1 MVTPVRRRP
10 CRLRAMATETG
21 SAPAAADPW
30 LRLGPGAAALATFLV
45 HALCWDRYGV
55 FRDELYFVECGRRLA
70 FGYVDQP
77 PGIPLVAGIAHAAFG
92 TWVPGLRLFPWI
104 ASAAIVYLTGRLA
117 VRMGAGR
124 PGALVASIAAL
135 ASPLILGIGHLL
147 TMNVFEV
154 LLVLGLV
161 HALVTLVKGESP
173 RRWVGAGLLAAL
185 AVLFKYSAAIVAIAL
200 LAGLLLTPERRT
212 LATRWLV
219 PAAALAIVLVLP
231 NLLWQA
237 AYGFPF
243 LELVANG
250 QRYKNAAF
258 DVRGFT
264 AGLVLE
270 AGPVN
275 AVVWVAGLAWLLVAA
290 PGRPFRFLGIGAAL
304 YLAVLLASRGKSYYF
319 TSALPV
325 LMAAGGVAWESWLRR
340 APVAARR
347 VLPAALAVQLLL
359 VPLAVPLL
367 AEGAFVRWQAFLRV
381 RPPPL
386 ERDRQGALPQV
397 FADMH
402 GWQAMA
408 DAAVRAYD
416 TLPEAEKR
424 TAVVFGQN
432 YGQAAA
438 VDVLAA
444 GRAPPAIS
452 RQNQYW
458 LWGVPPGRGDPSI
471 IIGDDREDCGGHF
484 RERVLV
490 EKLPSD
496 PWVRPSEDAPSIWI
510 CRGLTVPVSE
520 IWPSLR
526 LYI

>member
-1 MVTPVRRRP
+1 
-10 CRLRAMATETG
+10 MATENG

-30 LRLGPGAAALATFLV
+30 LRLGPGTVAAAAFLV

-55 FRDELYFVECGRRLA
+55 FRDELYFVECGRRLG

-77 PGIPLVAGIAHAAFG
+77 PGIALVAGIAHAAFG
-92 TWVPGLRLFPWI
+92 AWVPGLRLFPWI

-117 VRMGAGR
+117 VRLGAGR
-124 PGALVASIAAL
+124 YGATVASIAAL
-135 ASPLILGIGHLL
+135 TSPVILGIGHLL

-161 HALVTLVKGESP
+161 HALVTIVKGESP
-173 RRWVGAGLLAAL
+173 RRWVGAGLLAAM
-185 AVLFKYSAAIVAIAL
+185 AVLFKYSAAIVSVAL
-200 LAGLLLTPERRT
+200 LAGLVVTPERRT
-212 LATRWLV
+212 LRTRWLV
-219 PAAALAIVLVLP
+219 PAAALAILLVLP
-231 NLLWQA
+231 NLVWQA
-237 AYGFPF
+237 SHGFPF

-250 QRYKNAAF
+250 QRYKNTPF

-264 AGLVLE
+264 LGLVLE
-270 AGPVN
+270 AGPIT
-275 AVVWVAGLAWLLVAA
+275 ALVWLAGLGWLLAA
-290 PGRPFRFLGIGAAL
+290 TAGRSYRFLGIGSAL
-304 YLAVLLASRGKSYYF
+304 YLAVLVASGGKSYYF
-319 TSALPV
+319 TSALPILV
-325 LMAAGGVAWESWLRR
+325 AAGAVAWESWVRN
-340 APVAARR
+340 AASVARGA
-347 VLPAALAVQLLL
+347 LPAALAVELLL
-359 VPLAVPLL
+359 VPLAVPFLPETSFL
-367 AEGAFVRWQAFLRV
+367 RWQAFLGV
-381 RPPPL
+381 RPPPM

-408 DAAVRAYD
+408 DAAARAYQA
-416 TLPEAEKR
+416 LPEAEKR

-444 GRAPPAIS
+444 GRAPPAVS

-458 LWGVPPGRGDPSI
+458 LWGVPEGRGDPSI

-520 IWPSLR
+520 IWPGMR